1 MRMRLSKLVISLSLL
16 LIIIFALLGW
26 RCFYLQ
32 YLKRDFY
39 EAKLTKQEQ
48 LSIEQRA
55 QRGVIV
61 DSRGRYL
68 AVSRP
73 VEFVFADPVAIG
85 EYLDYKDVAA
95 RLQDIID
102 VAGHEICKKLNDKS
116 KSHFVKLKEGITPD
130 QREKILAARIYGIG
144 VHTDWQRYYPMGS
157 LFSHVV
163 GVEASKKKWCEG
175 LERWYYDLLEGV
187 SGRNTYIVDT
197 FRKPIGLGDSSS
209 SAVMGTSLILTL
221 DSAIQRF
228 VRDALVKRC
237 KEFQAESGMAIV
249 IEPNTGAILAMSC
262 YPDFDP
268 MHLTSNPDSR
278 RNRLL
283 TDPFEPGSIFKPIFT
298 AIAMELGVVSK
309 RTKIYCEHGSYHGKG
324 FGLIREY
331 GNHSY
336 GNLTPSEIIVH
347 SSNIGMAK
355 MGQMVDKK
363 VGKKK
368 MYESIK
374 LFGFG
379 EKTGVDLPGEVR
391 GILNP
396 PSRWNGYSVT
406 RIPYGQEISVT
417 EMQIA
422 KAYCILANGGRPVIP
437 HLVKAFVD
445 SSGRSVKLQTNPISA
460 GYIIKPEIAKWI
472 VSKAMADVVKEG
484 TGKRAALKDYEVFGK
499 TGTANIAVDGHYDQ
513 KSYVASFAGGAPADN
528 PEIVVVVSIRKPKRS
543 LGKGYT
549 GGTVAAP
556 VVGEIIQKSLDYLHR
571 NQTTQPLEDLD

>member
-1 MRMRLSKLVISLSLL
+1 MRLSKLVISLSLL
-16 LIIIFALLGW
+16 LTIIFSLLSW

-32 YLKRDFY
+32 YLKKDYY
-39 EAKLTKQEQ
+39 EEKLSKQEQ

-73 VEFVFADPVAIG
+73 IEFVFADPVAIG
-85 EYLDYKDVAA
+85 EYLNYKEVASK
-95 RLQDIID
+95 LQDIID
-102 VAGHEICKKLNDKS
+102 IPSNEICRKLNEKS
-116 KSHFVKLKEGITPD
+116 TSHFVKLKEGLTPVE
-130 QREKILAARIYGIG
+130 REKILAARIYGIG

-157 LFSHVV
+157 LFCHVV
-163 GVEASKKKWCEG
+163 GVEASKKKWSEG

-197 FRKPIGLGDSSS
+197 FRKPIALSGSSS
-209 SAVMGTSLILTL
+209 SAVMGTSIVLTL

-228 VRDALVKRC
+228 VRDALFKRC
-237 KEFQAESGMAIV
+237 KEFQAEAGMAIV
-249 IEPNTGAILAMSC
+249 LEPNTGAILAMSC

-268 MHLTSNPDSR
+268 MNLTSNPDSR

-298 AIAMELGVVSK
+298 VIAMELGVVSEK
-309 RTKIYCEHGSYHGKG
+309 TKIYCERGNYHGKG
-324 FGLIREY
+324 FGRIGEY

-336 GNLTPSEIIVH
+336 GNLTPREIIIH

-355 MGQMVDKK
+355 MGQMVAKK
-363 VGKKK
+363 AGKKK
-368 MYESIK
+368 MYDSIK

-379 EKTGVDLPGEVR
+379 EKTGVDLPGEVS

-396 PSRWNGYSVT
+396 LSRWNGYSVT

-422 KAYCILANGGRPVIP
+422 KAYCILANGGKPVIP
-437 HLVKAFVD
+437 HLVEAFVD
-445 SSGRSVKLQTNPISA
+445 SSGRSIKIQNNSISA
-460 GYIIKPEIAKWI
+460 GYIVKPEIAKWV

-484 TGKRAALKDYEVFGK
+484 TGKKAALEDYEVFGK

-528 PEIVVVVSIRKPKRS
+528 PEIVVVVSIRKPNRS

-549 GGTVAAP
+549 GGTVAGP

-571 NQTTQPLEDLD
+571 NQRTQHLEGLD

>member
-1 MRMRLSKLVISLSLL
+1 MFL
-16 LIIIFALLGW
+16 FLGW

-32 YLKRDFY
+32 YVKRDYY
-39 EAKLTKQEQ
+39 EAKLAKQKK

-68 AVSRP
+68 AVSKP
-73 VEFVFADPVAIG
+73 TEILFADPVAVRQ
-85 EYLDYKDVAA
+85 YLNYKDVASK
-95 RLQDIID
+95 LQDIVGIPSD
-102 VAGHEICKKLNDKS
+102 EIYKKLEKKS
-116 KSHFVKLKEGITPD
+116 NSRFVKLKEGITPSE
-130 QREKILAARIYGIG
+130 REKVLSARIYGIG
-144 VHTDWQRYYPMGS
+144 THTQWERYYPMGS
-157 LFSHVV
+157 LFCHVV

-187 SGRNTYIVDT
+187 PGHNTYIVDT
-197 FRKPIGLGDSSS
+197 FRKPIGLSGSSS
-209 SAVMGTSLILTL
+209 TAIMGTSIILTV
-221 DSAIQRF
+221 DSSIQHF
-228 VRDALVKRC
+228 VRDALFKRC
-237 KEFQAESGMAIV
+237 KEFEAEAGMAIV
-249 IEPNTGAILAMSC
+249 LEPNTGAILAMSC

-268 MHLTSNPDSR
+268 MNLTSNPDSR

-298 AIAMELGVVSK
+298 AIAMDLGVISK
-309 RTKIYCEHGSYHGKG
+309 NTKIYCENGSYHGKG
-324 FGLIREY
+324 FGRIGEY

-355 MGQMVDKK
+355 IGQMVDKR

-379 EKTGVDLPGEVR
+379 EKTGVDLPGEAR

-396 PSRWNGYSVT
+396 VSRWNGYSVT

-417 EMQIA
+417 AMQVA
-422 KAYCILANGGRPVIP
+422 KAYCILANGGKPVIP
-437 HLVKAFVD
+437 HLVDAFVD
-445 SSGRSVKLQTNPISA
+445 SNGRNIKLQSNPISA

-484 TGKRAALKDYEVFGK
+484 TGKKAALDDYEVFGK
-499 TGTANIAVDGHYDQ
+499 TGTANIAVDGQYDQ
-513 KSYVASFAGGAPADN
+513 KSYVASFAGGAPADS

-549 GGTVAAP
+549 GGTVAGP
-556 VVGEIIQKSLDYLHR
+556 VVGEIIQKTLDYLHR
-571 NQTTQPLEDLD
+571 NLEIKKED